1 MAAPPPES
9 DPQPPWVPR
18 FGLGS
23 MLLVTFVFSV
33 MGAAGYYLVRALES
47 GRTGQLGFILFTLAS
62 PLLLLVVLSLA
73 WQLFQGSSRRRQ

>member
-1 MAAPPPES
+1 MNSLTPDT
-9 DPQPPWVPR
+9 DPQRPWVPR
-18 FGLGS
+18 FGIGS

-62 PLLLLVVLSLA
+62 PLLLLVAVSLV
-73 WQLFQGSSRRRQ
+73 WQAIQNRNR